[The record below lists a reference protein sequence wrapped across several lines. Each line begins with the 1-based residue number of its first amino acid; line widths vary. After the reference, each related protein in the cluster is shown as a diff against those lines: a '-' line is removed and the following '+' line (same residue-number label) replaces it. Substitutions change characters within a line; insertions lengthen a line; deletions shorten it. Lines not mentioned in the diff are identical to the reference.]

1 MRSSNIIYCLSS
13 IMNVNLSDYSLK
25 AVSHEEHEVAE
36 YLAEVIIS
44 ICNRKRFE
52 YDEET
57 TLDVYHA
64 QYSNE
69 DDENEEEDE
78 EESSESESGSDYDVE
93 DDLKKEHNELS
104 NFSPDF
110 MQRVVDYA
118 YEENKFGQRR
128 RTWRSVKHRF
138 QTLPN
143 QNYVS
148 RFKKYLENNGTKRQK
163 LQAIDKCVYQ
173 KLFEAREQYLP
184 VHDIDLQRWAMKKSR
199 ELDFDDF
206 HASEFWIRN
215 FKNRHNICSRKI
227 TNIITKREILNA
239 DEILKSEE
247 EFLKLFKKLS
257 PKYKKSR
264 ILNTDQVGIEKE
276 QHSTR
281 TLSHKGERK
290 TFGVVKSKNATTH
303 SYTVQPTI
311 SLDGQLVG
319 PMYLCLQEPDGKMG
333 ERVKKHL
340 FQPSNVVITCSK
352 SGKLTSSLVR
362 YWCEKCLAPSVDK
375 ECLLLSDSY
384 AGQNDPKLYQN
395 LNSKSIQRITIPK
408 NTTCDIQPLDR
419 YFNRQMK
426 ILIKRIYHHVAI
438 EQIDIN
444 LWERNNI
451 IKLTS
456 LVHNQLSSRVFHDM
470 IQYSWYCSG
479 YTNVNPSPFQNV
491 LQVCFPQ
498 ATSIEQCQHNS
509 CDETAFINC
518 SICSKRLCFE
528 HFFVQYHFHKKI

>member
-1 MRSSNIIYCLSS
+1 MRSDSIIYCLSS
-13 IMNVNLSDYSLK
+13 IMNVDFNDHSLR
-25 AVSHEEHEVAE
+25 APSQEEYEVAE
-36 YLAEVIIS
+36 YVAEIIIS

-57 TLDVYHA
+57 TLDVYTT
-64 QYSNE
+64 QCS
-69 DDENEEEDE
+69 DDHYDNEEEPT
-78 EESSESESGSDYDVE
+78 ESSESESGSDYELE
-93 DDLKKEHNELS
+93 DDVKKERAELS
-104 NFSPDF
+104 KYSLEF
-110 MQRVVDYA
+110 MQSVVDYA
-118 YEENKFGQRR
+118 YEENESGQRR
-128 RTWRSVKHRF
+128 RTWKSVKHRF
-138 QTLPN
+138 QKLPN

-148 RFKKYLENNGTKRQK
+148 RFKKYLENNGTKQPK
-163 LQAIDKCVYQ
+163 LEQIDKCIYE
-173 KLFEAREQYLP
+173 KLCEAREQYLP
-184 VHDIDLQRWAMKKSR
+184 VHDIDLQRWALKKSR
-199 ELDFDDF
+199 ELGFNDF

-215 FKNRHNICSRKI
+215 FKNKHNICSRKV

-247 EFLKLFKKLS
+247 DFLKLFKKLS
-257 PKYKKSR
+257 PKYKGSS

-281 TLSHKGERK
+281 TLSYKGERK

-311 SLDGQLVG
+311 SLDGKLVG
-319 PMYLCLQEPDGKMG
+319 PMYLCLQEPNGKMG
-333 ERVKKHL
+333 ERVKKNL
-340 FQPSNVVITCSK
+340 FQPTNVVITCSK
-352 SGKLTSSLVR
+352 SGKLTSSLVA
-362 YWCEKCLAPSVDK
+362 YWRDKCLVPSLDK
-375 ECLLLSDSY
+375 KCLLLSDSY
-384 AGQNDPKLYQN
+384 SGQNDPKLYEDIK
-395 LNSKSIQRITIPK
+395 SKSIQRIMIPK

-456 LVHNQLSSRVFHDM
+456 LVHNQLSSRLFNDM

-479 YTNVNPSPFQNV
+479 YTNLNPSPFQNV
-491 LQVCFPQ
+491 LQVCFPKV
-498 ATSIEQCQHNS
+498 TSVEECQESS
-509 CDETAFINC
+509 CNETAFINC

-528 HFFVQYHFHKKI
+528 HFFVQYHYHTKI